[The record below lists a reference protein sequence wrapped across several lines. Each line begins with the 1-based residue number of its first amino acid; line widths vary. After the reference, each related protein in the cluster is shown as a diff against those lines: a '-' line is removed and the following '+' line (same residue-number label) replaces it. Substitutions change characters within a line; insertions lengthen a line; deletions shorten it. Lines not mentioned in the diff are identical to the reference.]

1 MKKRICV
8 AMAASMMKK
17 LFCSLLTCVLLVPLA
32 GCNLEASPDITSQPS
47 ESTTIEHTQPTE
59 TATQPAEPVEPWDAN
74 DLRAMF
80 PEPPGTIVD
89 YGYSAS
95 VIGLTGISRAD
106 AQDYAQQLME
116 MGLDAYYNMGSESGE
131 PGVPF
136 HFWMRSMEG
145 IVISINSYAP
155 FDDVDGDVRIEISDY
170 RPPERRVGQVEWSG
184 DEYLR
189 AIPDPGYSCMSVRT
203 QQQAI
208 DSGTAFEV
216 YMATME
222 GAMGYE
228 ACKAYAEILL
238 QAGFTHK
245 QNISDYPVMD
255 QYRFCAENAEGYMV
269 EISRMSGGTQIY
281 ISQPGSFYPG
291 RSWEENMGAS
301 RFLPEPECRNYI
313 FSDNQYTF
321 IGMDYEG
328 AKAYAQA
335 LKDRGYLNSVQE
347 EDDPVAKTYRFYASG
362 SIESSAV
369 AGVFSSRTVELIY
382 DPSQIMED
390 GTPYCIL
397 II

>member
-1 MKKRICV
+1 
-8 AMAASMMKK
+8 MKK
-17 LFCSLLTCVLLVPLA
+17 LTLLIMILTLIVALCA
-32 GCNLEASPDITSQPS
+32 CDLEANPDIPTQPFEGLASQDTQPS
-47 ESTTIEHTQPTE
+47 HTV
-59 TATQPAEPVEPWDAN
+59 TQPAEPVDPWDAN
-74 DLRAMF
+74 ALRAMF

-106 AQDYAQQLME
+106 AQDYAHRLMD
-116 MGLDAYYNMGSESGE
+116 MGLDAYYNMDSESGE
-131 PGVPF
+131 PGLPF

-145 IVISINSYAP
+145 IVVSINSYAP

-170 RPPERRVGQVEWSG
+170 RPPERRAGQVEWSG

-189 AIPDPGYSCMSVRT
+189 AIPDPGYFY
-203 QQQAI
+203 
-208 DSGTAFEV
+208 TAAGFQEAFLDTG
-216 YMATME
+216 ATYRYYQVKIE

-245 QNISDYPVMD
+245 QNISDYPVSD
-255 QYRFCAENAEGYMV
+255 QYKFCAENAEEYMV
-269 EISRMSGGTQIY
+269 ELSRMSGGTQIY

-291 RSWEENMGAS
+291 RSWKENMGVS
-301 RFLPEPECRNYI
+301 RFLPEPECQNYI
-313 FSDNQYTF
+313 FSDKQYTF

-335 LKDRGYLNSVQE
+335 LKDRGYLNIFLE
-347 EDDPVAKTYRFYASG
+347 KDDPVAKTYQFSASG

-369 AGVFSSRTVELIY
+369 SEIFVSYTVELIY
-382 DPSQIMED
+382 DPSQTLED

-397 II
+397 KI

>member
-1 MKKRICV
+1 MKR
-8 AMAASMMKK
+8 
-17 LFCSLLTCVLLVPLA
+17 LFYCLLTCVLLFSLA
-32 GCNLEASPDITSQPS
+32 GCNLEASPDITTQPPD
-47 ESTTIEHTQPTE
+47 STANGDTQPTD
-59 TATQPAEPVEPWDAN
+59 TMTQPAEPVEPWDAN
-74 DLRAMF
+74 ELRAMF

-106 AQDYAQQLME
+106 AQDYAQQLMD
-116 MGLDAYYNMGSESGE
+116 MGLDAYYDMGSEYDN
-131 PGVPF
+131 PDMPYN
-136 HFWMRSMEG
+136 FWMRSMEG
-145 IVISINSYAP
+145 IVISIGSYAP

-170 RPPERRVGQVEWSG
+170 RPPERRAGQVEWSG

-189 AIPDPGYSCMSVRT
+189 AIPDPGYSCMSVRV

-208 DSGTAFEV
+208 DSGTVYEV
-216 YMATME
+216 YVANME

-228 ACKAYAEILL
+228 ACKEYAEVLIH
-238 QAGFTHK
+238 AGFTFK
-245 QNISDYPVMD
+245 QTISDHPVTD
-255 QYRFCAENAEGYMV
+255 NYSFCAENTEGYMV
-269 EISRMSGGTQIY
+269 DLKRISGGTHIY
-281 ISQPGSFYPG
+281 IAKPGEFYPG
-291 RSWEENMGAS
+291 RSWEKNMGLS
-301 RFLPEPECRNYI
+301 RFLPEPECQNYI

-335 LKDRGYLNSVQE
+335 LKDRGYLDISQE
-347 EDDPVAKTYRFYASG
+347 KDDPVAKTYRFYASG

-369 AGVFSSRTVELIY
+369 AGVFSSYTVEFIF

-397 II
+397 KI